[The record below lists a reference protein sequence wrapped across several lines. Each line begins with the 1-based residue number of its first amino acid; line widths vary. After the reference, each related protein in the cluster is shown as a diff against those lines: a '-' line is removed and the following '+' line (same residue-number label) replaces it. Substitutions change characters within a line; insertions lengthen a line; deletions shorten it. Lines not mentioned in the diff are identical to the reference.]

1 MKFLK
6 QKRPYSIKKFLYRYF
21 LLLFLC
27 TSAVLIFYCVVF
39 MKSYSDQMSSN
50 AAARIDY
57 YSSSLETEMK
67 KCTSFEQKLCYSDSS
82 FQLLTIKNLK
92 DTDKVILHYNV
103 TEMLKRQVAPYECIF
118 IFDKERRVS
127 TYAAGESFSS
137 NGTQYIYQLKD
148 HLRDYWLNEN
158 QTSYNKW
165 IVFQDTHHTV
175 LMKALKVRDVYVCTT
190 IDLENFDLL
199 TYNESEDN
207 PVQFGFFNNTEILTN
222 QISVTE
228 TGMDLTNLT
237 YPKNPFFSNYY
248 IMTTPIEETDI
259 SMFCLVYS
267 DYMGDFA
274 KVSIL
279 VFVLAAL
286 VTCIIIVY
294 TFYSF
299 HKILLYPLD
308 QINAATK
315 HLEQND
321 PASFLSD
328 SQSNIIEYQN
338 INNALSN
345 LIEQKIT
352 LTNEKQAEA
361 FEKDHARLQYYQMQ
375 TRSHFFINCLK
386 SLYNMLESKEYEKM
400 QRMIIAFSNH
410 LRYIFHDNL
419 KLVTLQSELAEVNDY
434 YNIILLDRVS
444 PFILNTQVDETLL
457 PYRVPSLIIQTF
469 LENTAKYNR
478 ESGSLLIFDIKIE
491 RAELNGKPVM
501 QIMLSDNG
509 TGYDQETLDRLNS
522 SENDLFAR
530 KHVGISNL
538 KRRIALIYKT
548 DYQFAFYNKPAGGAC
563 GLLYLPLIEAPQF

>member
-1 MKFLK
+1 MTFFK
-6 QKRPYSIKKFLYRYF
+6 QKIPYSIKKILFRYF
-21 LLLFLC
+21 LILFIC
-27 TSAVLIFYCVVF
+27 TSGVLIFYCVVF

-50 AAARIDY
+50 AADRIDY
-57 YSSSLETEMK
+57 YSSSLETEMN
-67 KCTSFEQKLCYSDSS
+67 KCTSFEQKLCYSDRS

-92 DTDKVILHYNV
+92 DTDKVIHHYNV
-103 TEMLKRQVAPYECIF
+103 TEMLKRQVAPYESIF
-118 IFDKERRVS
+118 IFDKDSRVS
-127 TYAAGESFSS
+127 TYAAGESFSA
-137 NGTQYIYQLKD
+137 GGRQYIYRLKD
-148 HLRDYWLNEN
+148 HLREFWLDEN
-158 QTSYNKW
+158 QTNYNQW
-165 IVFQDTHHTV
+165 IGFQDEHHSV
-175 LMKALKVRDVYVCTT
+175 IMKALKVKDVYVCTT

-207 PVQFGFFNNTEILTN
+207 PIQFGFFNAGKILTN
-222 QISVTE
+222 QESVSDA
-228 TGMDLTNLT
+228 GMDLENLLQ
-237 YPKNPFFSNYY
+237 PENRFFSNYY
-248 IMTTPIEETDI
+248 IMTTPIEGTEI

-267 DYMGDFA
+267 DYMGDFT
-274 KVSIL
+274 KVSII
-279 VFVLAAL
+279 VFILAAI
-286 VTCIIIVY
+286 VTCIIIIY

-321 PASFLSD
+321 PDSFLSG
-328 SQSNIIEYQN
+328 SHSNIIEYQN

-345 LIEQKIT
+345 LIKQKIS

-361 FEKDHARLQYYQMQ
+361 FEKDHARLQYYQLQ
-375 TRSHFFINCLK
+375 TSSHFFINCLK
-386 SLYNMLESKEYEKM
+386 SLYNMLESKEYVKM

-434 YNIILLDRVS
+434 FNIILLDRVS

-457 PYRVPSLIIQTF
+457 HYQVPSLIIQTF
-469 LENTAKYNR
+469 LENTAKYNK

-491 RAELNGKPVM
+491 RAELNEKPVM

-509 TGYDQETLDRLNS
+509 AGYDPEILDRLNS

-548 DYQFAFYNKPAGGAC
+548 DYQCAFYNKPSGGAC
-563 GLLYLPLIEAPQF
+563 GLIYLPLIEAPEL